1 MRNRFISKAS
11 LVSALVGGA
20 VLGGLAITPT
30 APVSADTTASTTQQ
44 TNTQQDNRTGY
55 VYSPEVSTANGGY
68 NWLENGKPYTGVRY
82 YAGSYYW
89 FDNGVRQNNQW
100 AHAYGL
106 TYYLDSNGRAVQGYQ
121 FINGR
126 AYFFGSDGTYYLRE
140 EVPSGYINFEGVG
153 WRWTEDG
160 QLYTGFRMLNSKYNY
175 FENGIRQTSRWVS
188 AYGHKYFIES
198 DGQPVQGYHYI
209 DGHMYYFGKDNTY
222 YLRYMMPDQ

>member
-153 WRWTEDG
+153 WRWIEDG
-160 QLYTGFRMLNSKYNY
+160 QLYTGFRMLNSRYNY

-188 AYGHKYFIES
+188 DYGHKYFIES

>member
-140 EVPSGYINFEGVG
+140 EVPSGYINIEGVG
-153 WRWTEDG
+153 
-160 QLYTGFRMLNSKYNY
+160 
-175 FENGIRQTSRWVS
+175 
-188 AYGHKYFIES
+188 
-198 DGQPVQGYHYI
+198 
-209 DGHMYYFGKDNTY
+209 
-222 YLRYMMPDQ
+222 